1 MNLQVTC
8 FYLTVKLLI
17 KSRTLHQLV
26 SHVTKSIK
34 WCINLM
40 EYNQFERQS
49 LLKDGRNFSSY
60 GGIVT
65 DSKKYNE
72 AKLLTVEEMVDRGYR
87 IISSREVVLP
97 EEYGFLNALQRLWVI
112 SSRSNSIRTTKYTLL
127 TFLPKN
133 LFEQFHRFAN
143 WYFLFI
149 IILNFV
155 PQIQAFGRE
164 VSMIPLLFVLSVT
177 AVKDAF
183 EDLRRFRSD
192 REVNNREVQVYD
204 WLVYMFN
211 YH

>member
-1 MNLQVTC
+1 
-8 FYLTVKLLI
+8 
-17 KSRTLHQLV
+17 
-26 SHVTKSIK
+26 
-34 WCINLM
+34 M
-40 EYNQFERQS
+40 EYDQFERQS
-49 LLKDGRNFSSY
+49 LLKDGRNCSSY

-97 EEYGFLNALQRLWVI
+97 EEYGFLNTLQRLWVI
-112 SSRSNSIRTTKYTLL
+112 SSRSNSIRTTKYTIL

-204 WLVYMFN
+204 WLVICYSSDL
-211 YH
+211 

>member
-1 MNLQVTC
+1 M
-8 FYLTVKLLI
+8 
-17 KSRTLHQLV
+17 
-26 SHVTKSIK
+26 SHVTKLVYR
-34 WCINLM
+34 CINLM
-40 EYNQFERQS
+40 EYNKFERQS
-49 LLKDGRNFSSY
+49 LLKYGRNYSSY

-65 DSKKYNE
+65 ESKKYNE
-72 AKLLTVEEMVDRGYR
+72 AKLLTVEQMVDQGYR

-97 EEYGFLNALQRLWVI
+97 EEYGFLNTLQRLWAI
-112 SSRSNSIRTTKYTLL
+112 SSRSNSIRTTKYTIL

-177 AVKDAF
+177 AIKDAF

-192 REVNNREVQVYD
+192 REVNNRAVQVYD
-204 WLVYMFN
+204 WLVYMCST
-211 YH
+211 

>member
-1 MNLQVTC
+1 
-8 FYLTVKLLI
+8 
-17 KSRTLHQLV
+17 
-26 SHVTKSIK
+26 
-34 WCINLM
+34 M

-49 LLKDGRNFSSY
+49 LLKHGRNTPSY
-60 GGIVT
+60 GGIVPVVSE
-65 DSKKYNE
+65 SKKYNE
-72 AKLLTVEEMVDRGYR
+72 ANLLTVEQMVDQGYR

-97 EEYGFLNALQRLWVI
+97 EEYGFLSAVQRLWVI
-112 SSRSNSIRTTKYTLL
+112 SSRSNTIRTTKYTLL

-177 AVKDAF
+177 AIKDAF

-204 WLVYMFN
+204 WLVYMFSKLVFIN
-211 YH
+211 FMFSD

>member
-1 MNLQVTC
+1 
-8 FYLTVKLLI
+8 
-17 KSRTLHQLV
+17 
-26 SHVTKSIK
+26 
-34 WCINLM
+34 M
-40 EYNQFERQS
+40 EYNQFEGQS
-49 LLKDGRNFSSY
+49 LLKHGQHHSSY
-60 GGIVT
+60 GGINT
-65 DSKKYNE
+65 ESKKQKE
-72 AKLLTVEEMVDRGYR
+72 TELLTVEEMVDQGYR

-97 EEYGFLNALQRLWVI
+97 EESGFLSTLQKIWGI
-112 SSRSNSIRTTKYTLL
+112 SSRSNAIRTTKYTII
-127 TFLPKN
+127 TFFPKN

-164 VSMIPLLFVLSVT
+164 VSMVPLVFVLAVT

-204 WLVYMFN
+204 WLVYMFISKTLGSIYLMVASLN
-211 YH
+211 R

>member
-1 MNLQVTC
+1 
-8 FYLTVKLLI
+8 
-17 KSRTLHQLV
+17 
-26 SHVTKSIK
+26 
-34 WCINLM
+34 M

-49 LLKDGRNFSSY
+49 LLKHGQHGSSY
-60 GGIVT
+60 GGINHSST
-65 DSKKYNE
+65 KY
-72 AKLLTVEEMVDRGYR
+72 KDLLTVEQMVDQGYR

-97 EEYGFLNALQRLWVI
+97 EESGFLNALQKLWSI
-112 SSRSNSIRTTKYTLL
+112 SSRSNSVRTTKYTIV

-149 IILNFV
+149 IILNFI

-164 VSMIPLLFVLSVT
+164 VSMLPLLFVLSVT
-177 AVKDAF
+177 AIKDAF

-211 YH
+211 FQHKQ

>member
-1 MNLQVTC
+1 M
-8 FYLTVKLLI
+8 
-17 KSRTLHQLV
+17 
-26 SHVTKSIK
+26 SHVTKSIHE
-34 WCINLM
+34 CINLM

-49 LLKDGRNFSSY
+49 LLKDGRNCSSY
-60 GGIVT
+60 GGIVIE
-65 DSKKYNE
+65 SKKY
-72 AKLLTVEEMVDRGYR
+72 KLLTVEQMVDQGYR

-97 EEYGFLNALQRLWVI
+97 EEYGFLNTLQRLWII
-112 SSRSNSIRTTKYTLL
+112 SSRSNSIRTTKYTIF

-177 AVKDAF
+177 AIKDAF

-192 REVNNREVQVYD
+192 REVNNRIVQVYD

-211 YH
+211 CLTLLVVW